1 VNGRVTTQP
10 PSRCPL
16 EMCLVMRG
24 GKDLANKEIR
34 FQSLCQT
41 VQQGWGSAEMAESGT
56 NRHEVPCRHR
66 HQRTTATFP
75 ALDGCGADS
84 KALGKPFLGLAKG
97 FADDLEHVA
106 GDPPLGTPTTS
117 QRCRRVP
124 GRLPPSVVTGQPPTR
139 TGRQFTMPGTEL
151 TFCSGTAA
159 GSCRER

>member
-1 VNGRVTTQP
+1 
-10 PSRCPL
+10 
-16 EMCLVMRG
+16 
-24 GKDLANKEIR
+24 
-34 FQSLCQT
+34 
-41 VQQGWGSAEMAESGT
+41 
-56 NRHEVPCRHR
+56 
-66 HQRTTATFP
+66 
-75 ALDGCGADS
+75 
-84 KALGKPFLGLAKG
+84 LGLAKG

>member
-1 VNGRVTTQP
+1 
-10 PSRCPL
+10 
-16 EMCLVMRG
+16 
-24 GKDLANKEIR
+24 
-34 FQSLCQT
+34 
-41 VQQGWGSAEMAESGT
+41 
-56 NRHEVPCRHR
+56 
-66 HQRTTATFP
+66 
-75 ALDGCGADS
+75 LDGCGADS
-84 KALGKPFLGLAKG
+84 KALGKLLLSLANG